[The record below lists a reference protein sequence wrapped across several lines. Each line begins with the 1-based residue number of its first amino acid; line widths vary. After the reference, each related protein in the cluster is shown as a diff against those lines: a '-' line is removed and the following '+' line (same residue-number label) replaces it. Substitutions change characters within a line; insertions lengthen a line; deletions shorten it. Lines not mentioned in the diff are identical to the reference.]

1 MIYEEK
7 ALIKRKLSNLIEKY
21 NVTLRGK
28 SHKDVSEETIRTWI
42 NEFLLIFGW
51 DVQDTAQVLQERVL
65 NNQQVKKLREISST
79 IRNQTIL

>member
-51 DVQDTAQVLQERVL
+51 APMYISYLIPRKKTVLIPPD
-65 NNQQVKKLREISST
+65 K
-79 IRNQTIL
+79 